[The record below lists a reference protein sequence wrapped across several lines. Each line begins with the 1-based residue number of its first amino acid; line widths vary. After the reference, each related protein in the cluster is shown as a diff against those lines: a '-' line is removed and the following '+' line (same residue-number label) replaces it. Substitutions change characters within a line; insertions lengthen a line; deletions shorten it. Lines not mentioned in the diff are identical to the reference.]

1 MLLFTGCVS
10 HRATPVPTTPVVPFS
25 ETGTVVPSTRWW
37 TEFSDAGLNQYVEQ
51 ALGGNFT
58 LAAALQRLRAARAFA
73 RREASDLLPDINGV
87 IGSDTTL
94 GSGIRDTDYSLG
106 LASAY
111 QVDLW
116 GQIQSRVDA
125 ERFRA
130 QATLADY
137 HAVALA
143 LAAEVSQVWFALI
156 ESYAQ
161 LDLLAGQIE
170 SNRRGLKSQE
180 LRFGRGFVRSADVL
194 RQRQLV
200 EQTLEQEV
208 IVKARIAVL
217 EHQLA
222 VLLGHLPQM
231 ANYVTGATLPDL
243 PPLPETGLSSELL
256 MRRPD
261 VKSSYLT
268 LVAADRDLASAIS
281 ARYPRLNL
289 TGSVLNAAEN
299 PETLF
304 RDWIVSI
311 SSQLIAPLF
320 DGGERRSEIART
332 DALVCQRFNEYGQTM
347 LNAFREVEDA
357 LAQERF
363 QKQRIERINAQVK
376 LAGQAS
382 EQLRQQYLIGDADYL
397 DVLSAIQAQQ
407 QLQRDSLSARLDL
420 ILFRIQLYLALAGDF
435 DTCPQVAVDAG
446 LEAMPPMGSPSILEA
461 PVDVEELPPAPERP

>member
-1 MLLFTGCVS
+1 
-10 HRATPVPTTPVVPFS
+10 
-25 ETGTVVPSTRWW
+25 
-37 TEFSDAGLNQYVEQ
+37 
-51 ALGGNFT
+51 
-58 LAAALQRLRAARAFA
+58 
-73 RREASDLLPDINGV
+73 
-87 IGSDTTL
+87 
-94 GSGIRDTDYSLG
+94 
-106 LASAY
+106 
-111 QVDLW
+111 
-116 GQIQSRVDA
+116 
-125 ERFRA
+125 
-130 QATLADY
+130 
-137 HAVALA
+137 
-143 LAAEVSQVWFALI
+143 
-156 ESYAQ
+156 
-161 LDLLAGQIE
+161 
-170 SNRRGLKSQE
+170 
-180 LRFGRGFVRSADVL
+180 
-194 RQRQLV
+194 
-200 EQTLEQEV
+200 
-208 IVKARIAVL
+208 
-217 EHQLA
+217 
-222 VLLGHLPQM
+222 
-231 ANYVTGATLPDL
+231 
-243 PPLPETGLSSELL
+243 

-289 TGSVLNAAEN
+289 TGSVLSAAEN

-461 PVDVEELPPAPERP
+461 PIDVEELPPAPERP